1 MNSKILNVPN
11 ILSLI
16 RVALVPLFVATIIF
30 MRDDKVLGLVI
41 PAIIYALTALT
52 DMLDGKIAR
61 KYGLVTDFGKFIDPL
76 ADKFM
81 VISSL
86 IAINVRLLLDGE
98 ILAARIFV
106 WLVLIVLFRE
116 LAVTSLRL
124 VVAGSG
130 VKVDLAANLFGKLK
144 TVSQMV
150 GTVVIILEPLFG
162 TGRIISYIMMAI
174 MAVTTLGSG
183 YSYFV
188 GYVPYIAGKGCGE
201 DKSVEADVDM
211 NTEKE
216 QPTSDTT
223 PSDNG

>member
-16 RVALVPLFVATIIF
+16 RVALVPLFVATLIF
-30 MRDDKVLGLVI
+30 MRDVGIWGLVI

-61 KYGLVTDFGKFIDPL
+61 RYGLVTDFGKFIDPL

-98 ILAARIFV
+98 LLAARVFV

-130 VKVDLAANLFGKLK
+130 VKVDLAANFFGKLK

-162 TGRIISYIMMAI
+162 TGRIISYVMMAI
-174 MAVTTLGSG
+174 MAITTLGSG

-188 GYVPYIAGKGCGE
+188 GYVPYIAGKKNSDKHDTDDNTDEAKPSSEIPPSE
-201 DKSVEADVDM
+201 D
-211 NTEKE
+211 
-216 QPTSDTT
+216 
-223 PSDNG
+223 

>member
-11 ILSLI
+11 VLSLI
-16 RVALVPLFVATIIF
+16 RVALVPLFVAALIF
-30 MRDDKVLGLVI
+30 MRDIEIWGLVV
-41 PAIIYALTALT
+41 PAIIYAITALT

-86 IAINVRLLLDGE
+86 IALNVRMLLDGE
-98 ILAARIFV
+98 LMAARIFV

-150 GTVVIILEPLFG
+150 GTVVIILEPLFP
-162 TGRIISYIMMAI
+162 TGRIISYILMAI

-183 YSYFV
+183 YTYFV
-188 GYVPYIAGKGCGE
+188 GYLPYMSTKTGAKDE
-201 DKSVEADVDM
+201 VAD
-211 NTEKE
+211 TA
-216 QPTSDTT
+216 P
-223 PSDNG
+223 NGTDATDGTAEV

>member
-1 MNSKILNVPN
+1 M
-11 ILSLI
+11 
-16 RVALVPLFVATIIF
+16 
-30 MRDDKVLGLVI
+30 
-41 PAIIYALTALT
+41 
-52 DMLDGKIAR
+52 
-61 KYGLVTDFGKFIDPL
+61 
-76 ADKFM
+76 
-81 VISSL
+81 
-86 IAINVRLLLDGE
+86 
-98 ILAARIFV
+98 
-106 WLVLIVLFRE
+106 
-116 LAVTSLRL
+116 
-124 VVAGSG
+124 VAGSG

>member
-1 MNSKILNVPN
+1 MNLPN
-11 ILSLI
+11 TLSII
-16 RVALVPLFVATIIF
+16 RVCLVPAFVAALLF
-30 MRDDKVLGLVI
+30 MREIDIWGYIV
-41 PAIIYALTALT
+41 PAVVYIITGLT

-98 ILAARIFV
+98 LLAARVFV

-162 TGRIISYIMMAI
+162 TGRIISYVMMAI
-174 MAVTTLGSG
+174 MAITTLGSG

-188 GYVPYIAGKGCGE
+188 GYVPYIAGKKNSDKQGMDDNTDEAKPSSEIPPSE
-201 DKSVEADVDM
+201 D
-211 NTEKE
+211 
-216 QPTSDTT
+216 
-223 PSDNG
+223 